1 MSVTQKTAVNFS
13 IDQGADFT
21 KNFTIT
27 TDGSTAYDISGLT
40 LQAQM
45 RKSYDSSSAAATFT
59 ASVVTGS
66 SGIYKLVLSNSTS
79 ASISAGRYVYD
90 VELILADSTIEK
102 VHYGI
107 VTVNPEATKV

>member
-1 MSVTQKTAVNFS
+1 MAVTQKTALNFAM
-13 IDQGADFT
+13 DQGADFS
-21 KNFTIT
+21 KNFTVT

-45 RKSYDSSSAAATFT
+45 RKGYDSTTVTATFA

-66 SGIYKLVLSNSTS
+66 SGIYKLVLTNEET
-79 ASISAGRYVYD
+79 ADITAGRYVYD
-90 VELILADSTIEK
+90 VDLRLADSTLEK

-107 VTVNPEATKV
+107 ITVLPEVTKV

>member
-1 MSVTQKTAVNFS
+1 MAVTQKTAINFS
-13 IDQGADFT
+13 IDQGADFS

-27 TDGSTAYDISGLT
+27 TDGSTAYDISDLT